1 MLTGGTLSRAHTVTG
16 SLPAYARGFQ
26 AKAVQDSLKTCK
38 AFKLYGSN
46 PRMVP
51 SGVNPV
57 RVDKVMAIPE
67 YHLSQVRPVHASIP

>member
-1 MLTGGTLSRAHTVTG
+1 M
-16 SLPAYARGFQ
+16 
-26 AKAVQDSLKTCK
+26 KTCK